1 MRHISVFLLC
11 VLLAACATTRD
22 GGGKPPKARESGQ
35 KPVAENGKAPVATK
49 DPRPLVTIMQDIG
62 TLGDTVVHFG
72 ETVGGGFV
80 VMKGIENRPV
90 PPMNYQKTDF
100 KKVIM
105 EIAGATQC
113 HVAECP
119 YYFFLY
125 PPGYESLLGL
135 SLSGRLDSAV
145 AAKTAAMTFGSDTPL
160 YKALTLLSAS
170 MGAAIVAD
178 NVLSEART
186 GAVTL
191 AELPVGDALEALL
204 KSARLSPDAFQ
215 VESTP
220 EYVFLYVG
228 PPVPPRSTLIGEE
241 TLTPEDRA
249 YLDTVVDLYL
259 PERPA
264 DTKQYVIPAGAAT
277 LGRVLDSLS
286 EQLNR
291 TVIAAPGMED
301 FPVNPCALVN
311 VRIRTALDLLIRQWP
326 LPDFGYAI
334 EGGQIVIRRNKG

>member
-1 MRHISVFLLC
+1 MKKLSAFALC
-11 VLLAACATTRD
+11 VLMAACATTRE
-22 GGGKPPKARESGQ
+22 GGGKPPKTVESG
-35 KPVAENGKAPVATK
+35 KGPAAETGKAPIVTK

-90 PPMNYQKTDF
+90 PPMNYEKTDY
-100 KKVIM
+100 KKAVT

-113 HVAECP
+113 NVAEYP
-119 YYFFLY
+119 HYLFLY
-125 PPGYESLLGL
+125 PQGYESLLGL
-135 SLSGRLDSAV
+135 SLSGRLDSAM
-145 AAKTAAMTFGSDTPL
+145 AAKTAAMTFGADTPL
-160 YKALTLLSAS
+160 YKAFTLLSAS
-170 MGAAIVAD
+170 VGTAVVAD

-191 AELPVGDALEALL
+191 AELPIGDALEALL
-204 KSARLSPDAFQ
+204 KSARISPDAFQ

-220 EYVFLYVG
+220 EYVFLYAG
-228 PPVPPRSTLIGEE
+228 PPAPPRSTLIGEE
-241 TLTPEDRA
+241 TLGPEDRA
-249 YLDTVVDLYL
+249 YLDTVVELYL

-264 DTKQYVIPAGAAT
+264 DTKQYVIPSGAAT

-326 LPDFGYAI
+326 LPDFGYAL
-334 EGGQIVIRRNKG
+334 ENGQIVIRRNKE